1 MFSSAPNDPRGSSN
15 SHVSLLDASI
25 PGTLPVLNRACV
37 EAGIR
42 TSLALGA
49 TLNLTSTFD
58 RKHYFYSDL
67 PTGYQITQLRRPL
80 ANGGTLNFPVINV
93 DDEANSYF
101 HRLVSKHKNGEK
113 VFV

>member
-1 MFSSAPNDPRGSSN
+1 M
-15 SHVSLLDASI
+15 SLLDASI
-25 PGTLPVLNRACV
+25 PGTLPVLNRGCV

-49 TLNLTSTFD
+49 NLNLTSRFD

-80 ANGGTLNFPVINV
+80 AQGGTLTFPVINTENE
-93 DDEANSYF
+93 DSSYF
-101 HRLVSKHKNGEK
+101 HR
-113 VFV
+113 